1 VLLCPSLTVLS
12 MYLGQLMLMK
22 RLANDADNT
31 SSHVLTI
38 TGQRIGDVRM
48 STTDNYQGEERD
60 IVRTQPTALVFHLFF
75 LGLLSRSVFDMKFT
89 PLTPLLIRV
98 KLSRILFGCYCIT
111 SDVPK
116 FYFCPIVA
124 RHQGPTVAH
133 AFQLR
138 RENRIREGNE

>member
-1 VLLCPSLTVLS
+1 

-22 RLANDADNT
+22 QLAKDADIT

-38 TGQRIGDVRM
+38 TGQRMGDVRM
-48 STTDNYQGEERD
+48 STTDNYQGEESD
-60 IVRTQPTALVFHLFF
+60 IVRTHPTALVFHLSF
-75 LGLLSRSVFDMKFT
+75 LGLLLRSVFDTNFT
-89 PLTPLLIRV
+89 PLAPLLSRV
-98 KLSRILFGCYCIT
+98 KPSRILLGCNCIM

-116 FYFCPIVA
+116 FYFWPIVA
-124 RHQGPTVAH
+124 CHQGPTVAH